1 MEKHFYLSPVSND
14 SEHEEVTESVW
25 LDIIGDKDH
34 REYANKVYRGEL
46 SIEEVPEDK
55 RETVQKIVNN
65 KIARWGAFDKREI
78 SDSEAL
84 DIITGGNA

>member
-1 MEKHFYLSPVSND
+1 MKYYINNRK
-14 SEHEEVTESVW
+14 SESGFEEITETEW
-25 LDIIGDKDH
+25 LAIIGDNDH
-34 REYANKVYRGEL
+34 RKYASQVYCGKI

-65 KIARWGAFDKREI
+65 KIARWGSFDNREI

-84 DIITGGNA
+84 DIITGGTA

>member
-14 SEHEEVTESVW
+14 GEHEEVTESVW
-25 LDIIGDKDH
+25 FDIIGDKDH
-34 REYANKVYRGEL
+34 REYAYKVYRGEL

-78 SDSEAL
+78 SDREAL
-84 DIITGGNA
+84 DIITGGNT

>member
-1 MEKHFYLSPVSND
+1 MKKKFYLYSAA
-14 SEHEEVTESVW
+14 HEGCYDEVAETEW
-25 LDIIGDKDH
+25 LTIIGDNDH
-34 REYANKVYRGEL
+34 RKYASQVYCGKI

-65 KIARWGAFDKREI
+65 KIARWGSFDNREI

-84 DIITGGNA
+84 DIITGGTA